1 MPYKDT
7 NVKAAKHK
15 GYSREHYLKNR
26 EKIIAQTKVRKAA
39 QRATW
44 NAFKSTLKCAQCDE
58 NHPAVLDFHHIDP
71 SQKDKEVS
79 EFISC
84 SQYGRAMEEVKKCI
98 VLCANHHRL
107 LHHNERKN
115 PSLLSRG

>member
-1 MPYKDT
+1 MPYKDAS
-7 NVKAAKHK
+7 VKKAFHK
-15 GYSREHYLKNR
+15 ERSRKHYLKNR
-26 EKIIAQTKVRKAA
+26 AKIIAQTKARKVT
-39 QRATW
+39 QRAKW
-44 NAFKSTLKCAQCDE
+44 DAFKSTLKCAQCDE

-107 LHHNERKN
+107 LHFNERKTA
-115 PSLLSRG
+115 LQT